1 MSCRIV
7 DDELFE
13 RVHQTLWVL
22 ATGNSRAFEHAIWS
36 TFNVFG
42 EGTDEIL
49 TNFVNKLREVN
60 YKSYN
65 FRYSE
70 NCEYDRPLALF
81 FQHTPTSVVQL
92 HKDLTFILYNSDQI
106 SDYAIDET
114 LQTLRNL
121 IHRIAGVIVMNSK
134 EWQNAEWGLE

>member
-1 MSCRIV
+1 MSCQIA

-22 ATGNSRAFEHAIWS
+22 ATGNNRQFEHAIWS

-42 EGTDEIL
+42 QGNDKIL
-49 TNFVNKLREVN
+49 TNFVNKLREAN

-65 FRYSE
+65 FRYNE
-70 NCEYDRPLALF
+70 NWEYDRPLALF
-81 FQHTPTSVVQL
+81 FQHTPTSVIQL

-106 SDYAIDET
+106 SDYANDET

-121 IHRIAGVIVMNSK
+121 IHRISGAIVVNSK
-134 EWQNAEWGLE
+134 EWETAEWGMG